1 LGAADAWLRADTH
14 QIGRTNSMNK
24 VKTYTGRRSRAVVQ
38 VALALLAA
46 LATSACGGDE
56 RSAQTSQAKATGNG
70 VDRAF
75 VADMVPHHKSA
86 VEMAKVASER
96 AERPEIQQLAKD
108 IVASQNAEITT
119 MARIDEGLAAGG
131 VKPGELGMAM
141 HEMQSADM
149 DAGMLRDARPFEREF
164 IDMMVPH
171 HQDAIKM
178 ARVELDKGQSGEL
191 KQVAK
196 DIVAAQAKEIREMNG
211 WRTDWYGKPS
221 PAGGVPVDR

>member
-1 LGAADAWLRADTH
+1 
-14 QIGRTNSMNK
+14 MNK
-24 VKTYTGRRSRAVVQ
+24 IKTYTGRRSRAVVP

-56 RSAQTSQAKATGNG
+56 PSAQTSQAAEATGNG

-75 VADMVPHHKSA
+75 IAEMVPHHASA

-96 AERPEIQQLAKD
+96 AERPEIKQLAKD
-108 IVASQNAEITT
+108 IIASQNAEITT
-119 MARIDEGLAAGG
+119 MARIDKGLAAGG

-141 HEMQSADM
+141 HEMKSADM
-149 DAGMLRDARPFEREF
+149 DAEMLRDARPFEREF

-171 HQDAIKM
+171 HQDAIRM
-178 ARVELDKGQSGEL
+178 ARTELEKGQSGEL

-211 WRTDWYGKPS
+211 WRIDWYGKPS
-221 PAGGVPVDR
+221 PAGGVPKDGM

>member
-1 LGAADAWLRADTH
+1 
-14 QIGRTNSMNK
+14 MNK
-24 VKTYTGRRSRAVVQ
+24 IKTCTERRSRAVVP

-56 RSAQTSQAKATGNG
+56 QPAQTSQAADAIGNG

-75 VADMVPHHKSA
+75 IAEMVPHHESA

-96 AERPEIQQLAKD
+96 AERPEIKQLAKD

-119 MARIDEGLAAGG
+119 MARIDKGLAAGG

-141 HEMQSADM
+141 HEMKSADM
-149 DAGMLRDARPFEREF
+149 DAETLRDARPFEREF

-178 ARVELDKGQSGEL
+178 AGVELEKGQSGEL

-196 DIVAAQAKEIREMNG
+196 DIVGAQAKEIREMNG

-221 PAGGVPVDR
+221 PAGGVPKDEV

>member
-1 LGAADAWLRADTH
+1 
-14 QIGRTNSMNK
+14 MNK
-24 VKTYTGRRSRAVVQ
+24 IKTCTGRRSRAVVP

-56 RSAQTSQAKATGNG
+56 PSTQTSQAANATGNG

-75 VADMVPHHKSA
+75 IAEMVPHHRSA
-86 VEMAKVASER
+86 VAMAKVASER
-96 AERPEIQQLAKD
+96 AQRPEIKQLAKD

-119 MARIDEGLAAGG
+119 MARIDKGLAAGG
-131 VKPGELGMAM
+131 VKPGGLGMAM
-141 HEMQSADM
+141 HEMKGADM
-149 DAGMLRDARPFEREF
+149 DAEMLRDARPFEREF

-178 ARVELDKGQSGEL
+178 ARVEIDKGQSGEL

-211 WRTDWYGKPS
+211 WRTDWYGNPS
-221 PAGGVPVDR
+221 PAGGVPKDEM